1 VLLCEPPE
9 LAPEHGP
16 LARSSVAAS
25 DVDTPVVDCT
35 ASSVGHQSR
44 TESESNTRV
53 SQLPM
58 LLATFSTKAFFEAFY
73 RVCLIL
79 TIFYL
84 YIRKQATQLVKTE
97 SAFPPEKILWVFV
110 TYQIKYFR

>member
-1 VLLCEPPE
+1 LCEPPE

-58 LLATFSTKAFFEAFY
+58 LLSYVASNLFFQSF
-73 RVCLIL
+73 IL
-79 TIFYL
+79 KLFI
-84 YIRKQATQLVKTE
+84 
-97 SAFPPEKILWVFV
+97 VFV
-110 TYQIKYFR
+110 